1 MWGMSGGMSE
11 DAINLKYNN
20 EGFLVPEIDSEKCV
34 KCGICLKKCTSEN
47 PVYKNEA
54 KPKCYAMMASDEIRE
69 ISSSGGMFTVAAKYV
84 IEQEDTLLELHT
96 SRIIK

>member
-1 MWGMSGGMSE
+1 MEKRKESIAWLKNHLDKALYNSRTVNKVVDEKNCSGCGACQE
-11 DAINLKYNN
+11 VCPKDAINLKYNN

-54 KPKCYAMMASDEIRE
+54 MLCNDGVR
-69 ISSSGGMFTVAAKYV
+69 
-84 IEQEDTLLELHT
+84 
-96 SRIIK
+96 